1 MRRLLLLLSITLFV
15 GALPACGP
23 AIYVFDIIPASSAVG
38 QAEQAGAEEWAP
50 YHYWLARLYL
60 EKAAE
65 EANEANYQDAIQLA
79 ERSREHAELA
89 QQRAREARRA
99 GAESASSSTT
109 SSGGEDE

>member
-1 MRRLLLLLSITLFV
+1 MTLVV

-99 GAESASSSTT
+99 SSESSAAESGASA